1 MAKNGVDT
9 MKRWKKITIVM
20 SAIIVIL
27 VAILFIGNNFEMN
40 ESRVTIPTTGGKLSA
55 VVTTPKHEKPK
66 GIIVFVH
73 GDGAQEATQ
82 NGSYRPLME
91 RFAKQGYISVSWDK
105 LGVGNSSGN
114 WLNQSMED
122 RANEVNQVIEWM
134 KVKYPDSTTKIG
146 LWGASQAGWVIPKAM
161 NANNEIAFS
170 ILAAPAINWMRQGEY
185 NTGWQAKDAGKTT
198 KEVKQ
203 AQQNFL
209 TDSTLISKNKT
220 YESYKQ
226 NGGKEEM
233 TPDRY
238 NFIRKNMNQDAT
250 LDLSKVKTKIY
261 LVLAEK
267 DKNVDS
273 AETKD
278 VYTQLIKKENL
289 ETQTI
294 PNVSHQMI
302 NPAIANSELLIHI
315 VGLMVPKYFLVDD
328 AYLDYCVQVVSK
340 Q

>member
-1 MAKNGVDT
+1 
-9 MKRWKKITIVM
+9 MKLWKKITIMISGIV
-20 SAIIVIL
+20 VIL
-27 VAILFIGNNFEMN
+27 VVLLFIGNDYEMT
-40 ESRVTIPTTGGKLSA
+40 EKRVTIPTTGGDLSA
-55 VVTTPKHEKPK
+55 VVTTPKHDKPK

-82 NGSYRPLME
+82 NGGYKPLME

-105 LGVGNSSGN
+105 LGVGKSSGN
-114 WLNQSMED
+114 WLDQSMDD

-146 LWGASQAGWVIPKAM
+146 LWGASQAGWVIPKVM
-161 NANNEIAFS
+161 NANKDIDFS

-185 NTGWQAKDAGKTT
+185 NTGAQVKNAGATNKEIIQAK
-198 KEVKQ
+198 
-203 AQQNFL
+203 QNFL
-209 TDSTLISKNKT
+209 TDSKLISKNET
-220 YESYKQ
+220 YERYKQ

-233 TPDRY
+233 SSERY
-238 NFIRKNMNQDAT
+238 DFVRKNMTADAT
-250 LDLSKVKTKIY
+250 EDLAKVQAKLY

-267 DKNVDS
+267 DENVDS

-278 VYTQLIKKENL
+278 VYTQVVKQASL
-289 ETQTI
+289 EVQMI
-294 PNVSHQMI
+294 SNVKHLMI
-302 NPAIANSELLIHI
+302 NPVIANSELLINV

-328 AYLDYCVQVVSK
+328 AYLDYCEKVVSE

>member
-1 MAKNGVDT
+1 
-9 MKRWKKITIVM
+9 MKLWKKITIMISGIV
-20 SAIIVIL
+20 VIL
-27 VAILFIGNNFEMN
+27 VVLLFIGNDYEMTKK
-40 ESRVTIPTTGGKLSA
+40 RVTIPTTGGDLSA
-55 VVTTPKHEKPK
+55 VVTTPKHDKPK

-82 NGSYRPLME
+82 NGGYKPLME

-105 LGVGNSSGN
+105 LGVGKSSGN
-114 WLNQSMED
+114 WLDQSMDD

-146 LWGASQAGWVIPKAM
+146 LWGASQAGWVIPKVI
-161 NANNEIAFS
+161 NANKDIDFS

-185 NTGWQAKDAGKTT
+185 NTGAQAKNAGATN
-198 KEVKQ
+198 KEIIQ
-203 AQQNFL
+203 AKQNFL
-209 TDSTLISKNKT
+209 TDSKLISKNET
-220 YESYKQ
+220 YERYKQ

-233 TPDRY
+233 SSERY
-238 NFIRKNMNQDAT
+238 DFVRKNMTADAT
-250 LDLSKVKTKIY
+250 EDLAKVQAKLY

-267 DKNVDS
+267 DENVDS

-278 VYTQLIKKENL
+278 VYTQVVKQASL
-289 ETQTI
+289 EVQMI
-294 PNVSHQMI
+294 SNVKHQMI
-302 NPAIANSELLIHI
+302 NPVIANSELLINV

-328 AYLDYCVQVVSK
+328 AYLDYCEKVVSE

>member
-1 MAKNGVDT
+1 
-9 MKRWKKITIVM
+9 MKLWKKITIMISGIV
-20 SAIIVIL
+20 VIL
-27 VAILFIGNNFEMN
+27 VVLLFIGNDYEMT
-40 ESRVTIPTTGGKLSA
+40 EKRVNIPTTGGDLSV
-55 VVTTPKHEKPK
+55 VVTTPKHDKPK

-82 NGSYRPLME
+82 NGGYKPLME

-105 LGVGNSSGN
+105 LGVGKSSGN
-114 WLNQSMED
+114 WLDQSMDD

-146 LWGASQAGWVIPKAM
+146 LWGASQAGWVIPKVM
-161 NANNEIAFS
+161 NANKDIDFS

-185 NTGWQAKDAGKTT
+185 NTGAQVKNAGATNKEIIQAK
-198 KEVKQ
+198 
-203 AQQNFL
+203 QNFL
-209 TDSTLISKNKT
+209 TNSKLISKNET
-220 YESYKQ
+220 YERYKQ

-233 TPDRY
+233 SSERY
-238 NFIRKNMNQDAT
+238 DFIRKNMTADAT
-250 LDLSKVKTKIY
+250 EDLTKVQAKLY

-267 DKNVDS
+267 DENVDS

-278 VYTQLIKKENL
+278 VYTHVVKQASL
-289 ETQTI
+289 EVQMI
-294 PNVSHQMI
+294 SNVKHQMI
-302 NPAIANSELLIHI
+302 NPVIANSELLINV

-328 AYLDYCVQVVSK
+328 AYLDYCEKVVSE